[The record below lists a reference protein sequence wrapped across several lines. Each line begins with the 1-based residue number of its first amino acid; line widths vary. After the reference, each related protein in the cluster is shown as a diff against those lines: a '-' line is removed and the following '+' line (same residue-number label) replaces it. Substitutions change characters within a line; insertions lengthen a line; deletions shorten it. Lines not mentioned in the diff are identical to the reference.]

1 MVNLSSP
8 LTEERCHHVNTQRRR
23 TWIGAAGALLTAALL
38 STGAAGT
45 SAAAP
50 APTAAPAA
58 SPIVSVPVSFTVQ
71 NINRTTVACPSDG
84 KTYTI
89 KGHITGTAASLAK
102 PTATTLY
109 LHAVTQGEFY
119 WNFNGAPNYN
129 VANQQAANG
138 HVSVTIDRLGYG
150 ASDKP
155 PGLDSCMGS
164 QADTAHQ
171 VVQALRTGAY
181 KVGSGAPAKFSKV
194 FLAGHSAGGLI
205 ATIESY
211 TFRDIDGLI
220 NYAWSD
226 TTTSAFLTTQ
236 LSKTEARCLTNAAG
250 VGGILAP
257 IGLGSS
263 GTPKNYE
270 PFGDDVAGILFHSA
284 TPQVRAAVPAPNP
297 DPCGDL
303 LSIPAALVADAVGV
317 STDTAPVLILGGEN
331 DALFPAPDMQLQA
344 LRYIASPS
352 VTVKVFP
359 NTAHG
364 LNYEASHLD
373 QVALV
378 SSWLTAR
385 GA

>member
-1 MVNLSSP
+1 MTNVRG
-8 LTEERCHHVNTQRRR
+8 TWR
-23 TWIGAAGALLTAALL
+23 TAAAALL
-38 STGAAGT
+38 SAALLTTAAAGT
-45 SAAAP
+45 SAAAGP
-50 APTAAPAA
+50 APAA
-58 SPIVSVPVSFTVQ
+58 GSTQIVSIPVSFTVH
-71 NINRTTVACPSDG
+71 NTNRTTVACPSDG

-89 KGHITGTAASLAK
+89 KGHITGTKASLAA

-119 WNFNGAPNYN
+119 WTFNGVPGYN

-155 PGLDSCMGS
+155 PGLDSCFGS

-171 VVQALRTGAY
+171 VVQALRTGSY
-181 KVGSGAPAKFSKV
+181 KIGTGTPKAFGKV

-220 NYAWSD
+220 NFGWSD

-236 LSKTEARCLTNAAG
+236 LSKTEARCVTNALG
-250 VGGILAP
+250 VGGILSP
-257 IGLGSS
+257 IGLGSTS
-263 GTPKNYE
+263 TPKNYE

-303 LSIPAALVADAVGV
+303 LSIPAALVADSVGV
-317 STDTAPVLILGGEN
+317 STDTAPVLVIGGAN
-331 DALFPAPDMQLQA
+331 DALFPPPDLKLQA
-344 LRYIASPS
+344 DRYLASPS
-352 VTVKVFP
+352 VTFQQFD

-364 LNYEASHLD
+364 FNYEATHLD

-378 SSWLTAR
+378 SSWLAVR
-385 GA
+385 GG